1 MSTMGIEIT
10 TVRSCGVR
18 QTSQV
23 SMWNGMKSRM
33 KSRFAE
39 WRRRARSRAELARL
53 DEAGARDLGL
63 SRCDISGE
71 AGKSFWEA

>member
-10 TVRSCGVR
+10 TVRSRGVR
-18 QTSQV
+18 QTSQG
-23 SMWNGMKSRM
+23 SMWNGM

-53 DEAGARDLGL
+53 DEAGASDLGL
-63 SRCDISGE
+63 SRCDIVGE
-71 AGKSFWEA
+71 CRKSFWEA